1 MPKKGFENCIIE
13 ENKGAD
19 EDAYAESLWHMLSLG
34 SGRKTFKLGALRIGN
49 NI

>member
-19 EDAYAESLWHMLSLG
+19 EDAYAESL
-34 SGRKTFKLGALRIGN
+34 
-49 NI
+49 